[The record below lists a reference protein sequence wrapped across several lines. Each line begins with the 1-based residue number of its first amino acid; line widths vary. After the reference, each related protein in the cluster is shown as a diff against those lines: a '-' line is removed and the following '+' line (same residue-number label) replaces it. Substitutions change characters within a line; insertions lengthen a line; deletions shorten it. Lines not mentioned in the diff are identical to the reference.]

1 MRERSCCF
9 SSVGRVNPSFSW
21 IIFWVNEKFST
32 TKISSIQSNLKM
44 HLPTPIRGLLI
55 ITPMHLQFFFSFV
68 TKPPWNIWDENKKKV
83 AQSQTKGIFDSLI
96 LSTFLINFIWV
107 LLSQLE
113 IPTIFWW
120 SYWLVYWS
128 YGLVPLRLLC
138 LLRILR
144 ILRGI
149 YFHPK
154 KKSLLFSL
162 IGILLLNFY
171 CLFHF
176 VNYLYVF
183 ERFFKTKQPQ
193 QKKKKL
199 FKLILRK

>member
-1 MRERSCCF
+1 MRERSF

-21 IIFWVNEKFST
+21 VLHQWKVSNNKA
-32 TKISSIQSNLKM
+32 ISSIQSNLKM

-68 TKPPWNIWDENKKKV
+68 TKPPWNICDENTKKKV

-128 YGLVPLRLLC
+128 YGLVPLRLLRI
-138 LLRILR
+138 LRILR

-154 KKSLLFSL
+154 KNLYCFRWLVFYY
-162 IGILLLNFY
+162 LNFIV
-171 CLFHF
+171 CF
-176 VNYLYVF
+176 
-183 ERFFKTKQPQ
+183 
-193 QKKKKL
+193 
-199 FKLILRK
+199 IL